1 LPLGRL
7 LALSG
12 RIGILLAMINNFF
25 KLMFVMAI
33 SFGLRGQVG
42 AAATGSNGYEDNCG
56 NKGTITITQ
65 GPKVGGVQTYSV
77 VLDGKTAEGIP
88 FHVEQ
93 VMIGGSPMQGQ
104 GGWLLRGPA
113 DNGGWFDSIASDSNP
128 THGLTHASISPQGG
142 TGSVFRGPQQ

>member
-1 LPLGRL
+1 MPGRVPTSGCLPLGRL

-77 VLDGKTAEGIP
+77 VLDGKTA
-88 FHVEQ
+88 
-93 VMIGGSPMQGQ
+93 
-104 GGWLLRGPA
+104 
-113 DNGGWFDSIASDSNP
+113 
-128 THGLTHASISPQGG
+128 
-142 TGSVFRGPQQ
+142 